1 MGHVRRG
8 LASLLLALLAAFAA
22 GVSGVAAQPAAA
34 HGHARP
40 AAGAVPA
47 MGRPPLLADDPA
59 DPTATPQPG
68 PVVDVPPCPAPTA
81 SAHSAGR
88 SGGHHDDSLPRPTAE
103 ACPVPSPLPT
113 VAVQP
118 PPPSHSPLTPSTG
131 APAHSATPR
140 PVAVAVVA
148 APASTPRPRTA
159 PQPLPILPPLWLT
172 PSVVPVPQTY
182 GAELAPTSVLVLG
195 FGSVALASAV
205 MTLRLL
211 RRGR

>member
-1 MGHVRRG
+1 M
-8 LASLLLALLAAFAA
+8 
-22 GVSGVAAQPAAA
+22 Q
-34 HGHARP
+34 
-40 AAGAVPA
+40 
-47 MGRPPLLADDPA
+47 
-59 DPTATPQPG
+59 Q
-68 PVVDVPPCPAPTA
+68 
-81 SAHSAGR
+81 
-88 SGGHHDDSLPRPTAE
+88 
-103 ACPVPSPLPT
+103 
-113 VAVQP
+113 
-118 PPPSHSPLTPSTG
+118 PPPSHSPSLPSTG

-140 PVAVAVVA
+140 PVAVAVAVVA